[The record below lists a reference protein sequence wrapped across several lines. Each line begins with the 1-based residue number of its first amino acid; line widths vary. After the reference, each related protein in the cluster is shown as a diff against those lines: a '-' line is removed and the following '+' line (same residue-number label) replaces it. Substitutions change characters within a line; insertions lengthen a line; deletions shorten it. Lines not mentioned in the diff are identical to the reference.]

1 MHVGT
6 EPRDMKILRK
16 NQTRHQDKGT
26 KGAVEIGSC
35 IGIVLNSAY
44 FTMNIKFKCPDSE
57 TIG

>member
-1 MHVGT
+1 
-6 EPRDMKILRK
+6 MKRLRK

-35 IGIVLNSAY
+35 IGIILKTAY
-44 FTMNIKFKCPDSE
+44 FTINIKFKCPDSE